1 MKVGFMAMR
10 MAIIAYVLPFIFVYW
25 PALLMQAPFYEI
37 IIALFLGVIAVAL
50 IAMGLEGWWFEQKVS
65 KISRLLIIIAGI
77 IILTGNIKLILISS
91 AIVFIIN
98 YLLSKSYATK

>member
-1 MKVGFMAMR
+1 
-10 MAIIAYVLPFIFVYW
+10 
-25 PALLMQAPFYEI
+25 MQAPFYEI